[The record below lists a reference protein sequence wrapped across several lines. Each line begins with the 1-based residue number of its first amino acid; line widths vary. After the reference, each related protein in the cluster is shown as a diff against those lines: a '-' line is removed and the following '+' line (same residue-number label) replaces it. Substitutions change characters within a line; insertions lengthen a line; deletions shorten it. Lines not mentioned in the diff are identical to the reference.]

1 MIGGPGLAFLSSMP
15 ERDLKKR
22 TKAFGV
28 TIVRFVRTLPFDV
41 GTNHVAGQL
50 VRAATAVGSNY
61 RASYRA
67 KSNADFISKMAWV
80 EEEADESQFWLE
92 VLVDT
97 ETVALNQVATFL
109 DKADQLVRI
118 AVASINTARGG
129 SR

>member
-1 MIGGPGLAFLSSMP
+1 MP

-28 TIVRFVRTLPFDV
+28 AVVRLVRTLPYDI
-41 GTNHVAGQL
+41 GTRHIADQL
-50 VRAATAVGSNY
+50 LRAATRVGANY
-61 RASYRA
+61 RASCRA

-97 ETVALNQVATFL
+97 ETVALNQVAAFI
-109 DKADQLVRI
+109 DEADQLVRI

>member
-1 MIGGPGLAFLSSMP
+1 MCGPRLAFLLSMP

-28 TIVRFVRTLPFDV
+28 AIVRLVRTLPYDV
-41 GTNHVAGQL
+41 GTHHIADQL
-50 VRAATAVGSNY
+50 LRAATRVGANY
-61 RASYRA
+61 RASCRA
-67 KSNADFISKMAWV
+67 KSTADFISKMAWV

-97 ETVALNQVATFL
+97 ETVTLKRVATFI
-109 DKADQLVRI
+109 DEADQLVRI